1 VQDQLESTATGKLNV
16 PLVLPLQTDGY
27 SCVPRCIKMIFDYVG
42 ANFEGRAPN
51 LDVSDIAEIVETK
64 ADGTLPEK
72 VRNLNDDKHVLKAV
86 PSIEFDVDLK
96 PHSLV
101 EIEKEIDEKR
111 PVIAWVELSNG
122 VHRCAHAVVVSGLDR
137 DKHLIY
143 YNDPIFGEKEEE
155 IGSFMSRW
163 EKLDRILIKVKI
175 GKRRMLDEFF
185 EEEAKES

>member
-1 VQDQLESTATGKLNV
+1 MQDQLESTATGKLNV

-42 ANFEGRAPN
+42 ANFEGRVPN

-72 VRNLNDDKHVLKAV
+72 VRNLNDGKHVLKAV

-122 VHRCAHAVVVSGLDR
+122 VHKCAHAVVVSGLDR

>member
-1 VQDQLESTATGKLNV
+1 
-16 PLVLPLQTDGY
+16 
-27 SCVPRCIKMIFDYVG
+27 MIFDYVG

>member
-1 VQDQLESTATGKLNV
+1 
-16 PLVLPLQTDGY
+16 
-27 SCVPRCIKMIFDYVG
+27 MIFNYVES
-42 ANFEGRAPN
+42 NFEGRAPN
-51 LDVSDIAEIVETK
+51 LDVSDIAEIIETK
-64 ADGTLPEK
+64 ADGTLPENI
-72 VRNLNDDKHVLKAV
+72 RNLNDDKRVLKAI

-96 PHSLV
+96 PHSLAEV
-101 EIEKEIDEKR
+101 EKEIDEKR
-111 PVIAWVELSNG
+111 PVIVWVELSNG

>member
-1 VQDQLESTATGKLNV
+1 MQDQLESTATGKLNV